1 MSKQTA
7 IQLLKESIDHE
18 LKLGTKMVVNWDMYL
33 AMEKEQ
39 TEENMAKAITFGW
52 ELSQYHR
59 LNTEE
64 KLLQMQKDFIT
75 SVIEGDAKWQAERM
89 YSEEDIREAYFSAIK
104 ITGEGW
110 NGEYAGGN
118 SPNIEDKFSE
128 EFKEWFEQFK
138 KQEGEK

>member
-7 IQLLKESIDHE
+7 VQWLLNNLLINGLLRLTKDEHPLYKE
-18 LKLGTKMVVNWDMYL
+18 LKDHAK

-52 ELSQYHR
+52 ELSNHHR

-75 SVIEGDAKWQAERM
+75 SVIEG
-89 YSEEDIREAYFSAIK
+89 
-104 ITGEGW
+104 G
-110 NGEYAGGN
+110 
-118 SPNIEDKFSE
+118 DK
-128 EFKEWFEQFK
+128 
-138 KQEGEK
+138 

>member
-7 IQLLKESIDHE
+7 VEWYRNTFFKALQEGLTTSESEIFE
-18 LKLGTKMVVNWDMYL
+18 QAK

-52 ELSQYHR
+52 ELSQHHR

-75 SVIEGDAKWQAERM
+75 SVIEG
-89 YSEEDIREAYFSAIK
+89 
-104 ITGEGW
+104 G
-110 NGEYAGGN
+110 
-118 SPNIEDKFSE
+118 DK
-128 EFKEWFEQFK
+128 
-138 KQEGEK
+138 